1 MKTVLFKPKNAD
13 NDWYGIAV
21 ARDINE
27 LFWVID
33 EHVDPFSCV
42 IAVLKEGAVMF
53 QAHPVLGSEEDE
65 MELDN
70 VEISESVWDAP
81 CGKIAWKAPEWPDTV
96 YRRIGA
102 QI

>member
-1 MKTVLFKPKNAD
+1 
-13 NDWYGIAV
+13 
-21 ARDINE
+21 
-27 LFWVID
+27 
-33 EHVDPFSCV
+33 
-42 IAVLKEGAVMF
+42 MF